1 MKSRLDQ
8 ALVDRGHYASRSR
21 ARDAVLR
28 GAVRVNGQRVEKPA
42 ASIGPGDAIDIADT
56 AKDYVSRAALKLLA
70 GLEAT
75 GFDPAGQVAL
85 DIGASTGGFTQVLL
99 MHGAAHVIAIDVGHD
114 QMDRRTGRRPAG
126 DEYRRSQ
133 RARPDA

>member
-28 GAVRVNGQRVEKPA
+28 GTVRVNGQRAEKPA
-42 ASIGPGDAIDIADT
+42 AFVGPGDVIDIADT
-56 AKDYVSRAALKLLA
+56 AKNYVSRAALKLLA

-75 GFDPAGQVAL
+75 GFDPAGHVAL

-99 MHGAAHVIAIDVGHD
+99 EHGAAKVIAIDVGHG
-114 QMDRRTGRRPAG
+114 QMDRRLAADPKVTNIEGLN
-126 DEYRRSQ
+126 
-133 RARPDA
+133 ARDLT